1 MLTTNTDHGEVVNN
15 CLADKEKRDEDNEVA
30 TFFFSSTT
38 KIVFFLRRKTT
49 IALFKSVIN
58 NCLVTLAIC

>member
-30 TFFFSSTT
+30 TFFFFINDQNSFLLAEENYDSS
-38 KIVFFLRRKTT
+38 F
-49 IALFKSVIN
+49 
-58 NCLVTLAIC
+58 